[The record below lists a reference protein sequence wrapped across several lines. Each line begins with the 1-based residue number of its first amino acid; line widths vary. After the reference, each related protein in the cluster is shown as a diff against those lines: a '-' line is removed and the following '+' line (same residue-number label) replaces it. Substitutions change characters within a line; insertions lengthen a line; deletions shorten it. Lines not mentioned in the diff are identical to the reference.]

1 MIANTAIA
9 HLSAYKWVYAGPR
22 LVIERERIRLVVAVL
37 KRISDIWPLGRR
49 TYSEVVL
56 VARDILGGASE
67 GANGGGDGNG
77 SAMAGFEGLGID
89 VDVDVDVGEFM
100 HEAFE
105 AEAVG
110 EGSGEG
116 DSGQGSR
123 SR

>member
-49 TYSEVVL
+49 TYREVVL
-56 VARDILGGASE
+56 VARDILGSPGAGE
-67 GANGGGDGNG
+67 GGNGGGDGNG
-77 SAMAGFEGLGID
+77 MAGFEGLGID
-89 VDVDVDVGEFM
+89 VDVDVGEFM
-100 HEAFE
+100 HEGFDVGA
-105 AEAVG
+105 AEEGVG
-110 EGSGEG
+110 EEGSGEG
-116 DSGQGSR
+116 SR

>member
-49 TYSEVVL
+49 TYREVVL
-56 VARDILGGASE
+56 VARDILGGATE
-67 GANGGGDGNG
+67 GGNGGGDGNG
-77 SAMAGFEGLGID
+77 MAGFEGLGID
-89 VDVDVDVGEFM
+89 VDVEVGEFM

-116 DSGQGSR
+116 DSGE
-123 SR
+123 